1 MRLRSAAATLSV
13 FILLTLPLFAV
24 SADNGQAYPQPSSQ
38 HTRYPAGAPPVPPP
52 LPAQYK
58 LLAWSELGMHCI
70 DGKDYSIFAVL
81 PPYNIVHA
89 QLIKMGEPP
98 QRIATGVTIT
108 YEATADPTGSTPS
121 VRPKPTSG
129 VGSALCF

>member
-1 MRLRSAAATLSV
+1 MRLGLSAVVLTS
-13 FILLTLPLFAV
+13 ILTVGASDFALAS
-24 SADNGQAYPQPSSQ
+24 SADVGGEGLPVLTSQ
-38 HTRYPAGAPPVPPP
+38 HQRNTGT
-52 LPAQYK
+52 AQYQ

-98 QRIATGVTIT
+98 QQI
-108 YEATADPTGSTPS
+108 
-121 VRPKPTSG
+121 TSG
-129 VGSALCF
+129 VT